1 MWFLSLELLYN
12 RSMNSYQLTVVEPS
26 AIRMLEEMAR
36 KNLIKLSPLDSKERF
51 RSLLAKLR
59 EKDSAPTADEI
70 QAEVE
75 AVRTER
81 YTHED

>member
-1 MWFLSLELLYN
+1 MWFLRAELIYN
-12 RSMNSYQLTVVEPS
+12 KLMNSYQLTVVEPS
-26 AIRMLEEMAR
+26 ALGMLEEMAK
-36 KNLIKLSPLDSKERF
+36 KNLIRLSPLDSKERF

-59 EKDSAPTADEI
+59 DNDDAPKADEI

-81 YTHED
+81 YKYEN